1 MYREKSVR
9 MTNNVSTEISKSV
22 FADKVTVTNLSSLDN
37 MEHND
42 TMYHTIHQQLHV
54 SDSHTELH
62 TEYTRHDEMSDQ
74 DKAQLLHQLL
84 YGGG

>member
-1 MYREKSVR
+1 
-9 MTNNVSTEISKSV
+9 MTNNISTEILKLIS
-22 FADKVTVTNLSSLDN
+22 ADKATVTSLSSLDN

-42 TMYHTIHQQLHV
+42 MVYQNNTIYPPLHV

-62 TEYTRHDEMSDQ
+62 TEYTRHGEMSDQ

-84 YGGG
+84 HCGG